1 MEQEKLTYY
10 VDLASESV
18 LPEPLE
24 NPSFVIHATKGE
36 VAALQ
41 AIFDKT
47 YGEDLETYV
56 RAHIP
61 FREYHID
68 PENDRYDA
76 SMKMIYRIIYQ
87 LGDAEAKEHIEEMG
101 ILTDRKSDDPID
113 IQHLR

>member
-24 NPSFVIHATKGE
+24 SPSFVIQATRKEAE
-36 VAALQ
+36 VLRAV
-41 AIFDKT
+41 FEKT
-47 YGEDLETYV
+47 YEEDLETYV

-76 SMKMIYRIIYQ
+76 SLKMIYAIIYQ
-87 LGDAEAKEHIEEMG
+87 LGDAEAKKHIEEMG
-101 ILTDRKSDDPID
+101 ILTDQKSDDPID
-113 IQHLR
+113 I